1 MEIDEGAHAAWAA
14 GSPRACE
21 QCAGTFLARRSDR
34 RFCSDRCRLKQ
45 WRRVRAAAE
54 QRLGDDSQ
62 HLRVIADLRMLVA
75 RCGSSDRCEVNRS
88 ELSALLIGVDLLRRR
103 HARIQRTCAVLQQCL
118 KAARRVKTLRG
129 AE

>member
-1 MEIDEGAHAAWAA
+1 MEIDESALVGQVDRRL
-14 GSPRACE
+14 RACE
-21 QCAGTFLARRSDR
+21 HCAGSFIARRSDR
-34 RFCSDRCRLKQ
+34 RFCSDRCRLRQ
-45 WRRVRAAAE
+45 WRRVRAAVE
-54 QRLGDDSQ
+54 QQLGDDVD
-62 HLRVIADLRMLVA
+62 HLRVVVDLRTLVA

-118 KAARRVKTLRG
+118 KAR